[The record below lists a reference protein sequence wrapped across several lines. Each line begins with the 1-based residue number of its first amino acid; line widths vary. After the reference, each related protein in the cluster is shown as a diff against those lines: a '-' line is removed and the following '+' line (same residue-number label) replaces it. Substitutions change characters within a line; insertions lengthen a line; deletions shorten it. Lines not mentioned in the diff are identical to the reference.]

1 MSVYTS
7 GPPLPRRGSLLRQQ
21 LSQSGAASG
30 LVQVLQQKID
40 LFCLLLTPAA
50 EMEELSHKM
59 KVLELQDEKTILMKK
74 EVDVEDQI
82 CDVQERLD
90 TIMKEKSDLDK
101 INKEIDEKI
110 EHFNKEYEVFQGKQR
125 DIKSKVLSP
134 RIACL

>member
-1 MSVYTS
+1 MSC
-7 GPPLPRRGSLLRQQ
+7 PGS
-21 LSQSGAASG
+21 AAENR
-30 LVQVLQQKID
+30 

-59 KVLELQDEKTILMKK
+59 KVLELQDEKTMLMKK

>member
-1 MSVYTS
+1 
-7 GPPLPRRGSLLRQQ
+7 
-21 LSQSGAASG
+21 
-30 LVQVLQQKID
+30 
-40 LFCLLLTPAA
+40 
-50 EMEELSHKM
+50 
-59 KVLELQDEKTILMKK
+59 MKK